1 MPANK
6 DTSKKSAP
14 SRSGRSGELKGA
26 DLDKVT
32 GGVKAGPVKK
42 SGDPCDG
49 GN

>member
-1 MPANK
+1 MPSNK
-6 DTSKKSAP
+6 STSKKPA
-14 SRSGRSGELKGA
+14 SRGGRASGELKSD